1 LQTISR
7 TESSAKTDL
16 QVFRL
21 ISIKSTQQSATY
33 GQNPFTGKPE
43 DSPIYGYNGGLLTA
57 KTKPSAVKQPFI
69 HPWRLRLAREVIHAG
84 GLIAYPTEAV
94 YGLGCHPLDRDAVA
108 RLLKLKQRPQ
118 EKGLILIADCPEAL
132 YPYLGKIPQQ
142 AWQRVVESWPG
153 PNTWVIPAA
162 EETPAWLS
170 GKFDSI
176 AVRVTDQPI
185 AAALCRAAGTPL
197 VSTSANLSQ
206 RPPARTPL
214 QVRTRCGLGVD
225 LVIHGK
231 TGGLARPTAIR
242 DALKETL
249 IRR

>member
-1 LQTISR
+1 V
-7 TESSAKTDL
+7 E
-16 QVFRL
+16 
-21 ISIKSTQQSATY
+21 
-33 GQNPFTGKPE
+33 PE
-43 DSPIYGYNGGLLTA
+43 DAPIYEYNGLLLTA
-57 KTKPSAVKQPFI
+57 EAKPSAVEHPFI
-69 HPWRLRLAREVIHAG
+69 HPWHLRLAREVIHAG

-94 YGLGCHPLDRDAVA
+94 YGLGCHPLNHEAVT

-118 EKGLILIADCPEAL
+118 EKGLILIADRPEAL
-132 YPYLGKIPQQ
+132 HPYLGRIPQQ

-153 PNTWVIPAA
+153 PNTWVIPASDK
-162 EETPAWLS
+162 TPAWLS

-176 AVRVTDQPI
+176 AVRVTDHPI

-206 RPPARTPL
+206 HPPARTPL
-214 QVRTRCGLGVD
+214 QVYTRCGLGVD